1 MFPTTG
7 ASKELSAPT
16 PRRKTTEDICPQAP
30 HGTSKTSKSG
40 RAGPGASYSSIS
52 RGVYM
57 ASDVYVSGQRAGGH
71 PYGYSSFFC
80 DITPYLKPGR
90 NTIAVKA
97 DNSRQKNCRW
107 YSGSGIYRHV
117 WLINTEPTHIANHGI
132 YVVSRNLGNDNWS
145 LDIESD
151 ICTATDDKRR
161 LEVRHTLAD
170 ASGNTVATANGA
182 KTAVTVKSPS
192 LWSPDSPT
200 LYTLTTELL
209 ADGKPIDRRST
220 TTGFRSISYD
230 SADGLTL
237 NGRPI
242 VLNGGCLPPRQR
254 HPRSRR
260 LRPRRDTQSR
270 AYERSRVQRRAH
282 IAQPAVRGIPQRLR
296 QHRPPRDRR
305 SIRRLARRQESL
317 RLLDPYRHLL
327 AGRHR
332 GNGAARPQSPL
343 NILLEHRQ
351 RDNRSAKNQK

>member
-7 ASKELSAPT
+7 ASKELSARR
-16 PRRKTTEDICPQAP
+16 PRETTEDICPQAP

-40 RAGPGASYSSIS
+40 RQRPGASYSSIS

-71 PYGYSSFFC
+71 PGYSSFFC
-80 DITPYLKPGR
+80 DITPYLTRRPQYHSCE
-90 NTIAVKA
+90 
-97 DNSRQKNCRW
+97 SRQLAAENCRW

-145 LDIESD
+145 LDARERHMHRHRRQTSTRSPPHP
-151 ICTATDDKRR
+151 CRR
-161 LEVRHTLAD
+161 LRQHRRY
-170 ASGNTVATANGA
+170 TANGA

-230 SADGLTL
+230 SADGLHAQ
-237 NGRPI
+237 RPPHSTQRR
-242 VLNGGCLPPRQR
+242 LPPTTTTASSEPPLTTA
-254 HPRSRR
+254 PRYAKPR
-260 LRPRRDTQSR
+260 L
-270 AYERSRVQRRAH
+270 
-282 IAQPAVRGIPQRLR
+282 
-296 QHRPPRDRR
+296 
-305 SIRRLARRQESL
+305 
-317 RLLDPYRHLL
+317 
-327 AGRHR
+327 
-332 GNGAARPQSPL
+332 
-343 NILLEHRQ
+343 
-351 RDNRSAKNQK
+351 